1 MIITLGIQRIFNFLH
16 LNISMHILQTVLH
29 TFFKVLTRTI
39 YLKQSL
45 ASLVGDHF
53 LYSHDLNV
61 WSRVILEGEIR
72 FWQQFKIPKINLTFN
87 SLCVKNGRQILSC
100 WTLLPFLQEKFI
112 LEVFMFPKLFHCPVC
127 DTVLKDFHNNS

>member
-1 MIITLGIQRIFNFLH
+1 MVSGNAACDTDERRSVFRNHMIITLGIQRIFNFLN

-61 WSRVILEGEIR
+61 
-72 FWQQFKIPKINLTFN
+72 
-87 SLCVKNGRQILSC
+87 
-100 WTLLPFLQEKFI
+100 
-112 LEVFMFPKLFHCPVC
+112 
-127 DTVLKDFHNNS
+127 